1 MTLDAV
7 VLLNLTFDVV
17 IALLAVFFNQKT
29 KNTLVA
35 WIAGGFA
42 LFAVSYLLTIADIT
56 SSWVLVPIRAVGYL
70 SVVLGLVL
78 AARRRP

>member
-29 KNTLVA
+29 KNTLGA